1 MHGYDWM
8 PSSGGMFGGGIFMLL
23 FWGLVFAAVVALVA
37 WGVRAAGGRD
47 AGRPGDSALQILEE
61 RYARGEIGREE
72 YLAKRRDLQR

>member
-23 FWGLVFAAVVALVA
+23 FWVLVIAAVVTLVA
-37 WGVRAAGGRD
+37 WGIRAASGRG
-47 AGRPGDSALQILEE
+47 AGRAGNGALQILEE